1 MTYFEDLSPNPSFGQ
16 WADILLSV
24 GWLDSAHDYPRGTV
38 TPAFF
43 RALVQLLVEPWH
55 PGGALAGR
63 HPCSFCPF
71 TGGPGSLVF
80 EGSTVTL
87 GSANLFVP
95 GPSGKVYVAPSLI
108 AHVID
113 AHGYAPP
120 EEFQRA
126 VLECPTMRTMPYL
139 RALRE
144 RGLGVRLIS
153 MA

>member
-1 MTYFEDLSPNPSFGQ
+1 MTYFHDLSPNSYFGQ
-16 WADILLSV
+16 WEDILLSV

-43 RALVQLLVEPWH
+43 RALVQLLVDPWQ
-55 PGGALAGR
+55 PGALAGFHR
-63 HPCSFCPF
+63 CSFCPF

-80 EGSTVTL
+80 EDRTIVL

-95 GPSGKVYVAPSLI
+95 GPAGKVYVAPSLI

-139 RALRE
+139 KALRE

-153 MA
+153 AT